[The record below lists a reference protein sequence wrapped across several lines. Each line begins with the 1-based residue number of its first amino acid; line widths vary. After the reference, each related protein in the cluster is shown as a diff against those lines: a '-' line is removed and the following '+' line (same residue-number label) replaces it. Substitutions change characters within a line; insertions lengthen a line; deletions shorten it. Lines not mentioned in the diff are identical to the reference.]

1 MSKRQQLMEYITQ
14 DIISF
19 MVEDHDMDYIAAMK
33 KFYESETCKKLLD
46 EETGLFLESSG
57 YVYDIFKSECAA
69 GYLIQ
74 LEY

>member
-14 DIISF
+14 DIVSY
-19 MVEDHDMDYIAAMK
+19 MVEENDLDYVVAMQ

-46 EETGLFLESSG
+46 EETGLYLESSA
-57 YVYDIFKSECAA
+57 YVYDIFKSESAA